1 MNLVGG
7 RLRLKLRIRLQ
18 VWARLALGLATK
30 VRVSLRLGPEVERER
45 AARRENLVPPARR
58 NVQRVAG
65 AHLVSKHDPMAG
77 KDIICM

>member
-58 NVQRVAG
+58 NVQRACHHFCTFEVLAR
-65 AHLVSKHDPMAG
+65 AWNH
-77 KDIICM
+77 